1 MVRKSRLFALCGSL
15 AFAGAFLALTACG
28 SDSSTSSKEESVNVF
43 DSKDDLPECSDSLG
57 LDSAYVGA
65 DSALYVCADGKW
77 TAADSSDTET
87 SSSSDAKNSSGS
99 KGSSSSANGS
109 SSSEKSGTS
118 SSSGEVNS
126 SSSSVNA
133 SCSSQAS
140 SSSIESSSSAIPTC
154 TEKSVNTVIGDSSCV
169 ETDGEYAFREAT
181 SIEKATGHICAKKNF
196 DLVSSGYICRKD
208 SSGAYKW
215 RLATSGERATGKKC
229 SMESQYE
236 LDSGY
241 VCMATGYGDADSLS
255 ALEQFFCLF
264 ATIAADSA
272 GTMEILSSGTFAAS
286 DCNFWREE
294 TDREKFLGKTCIA
307 GVNDSQY
314 VFKDSL
320 FLCKGGAWEISTE
333 PLVMDERD
341 GQVYR
346 TVQIGTQVWM
356 AENLNFDYNEGSAK
370 SYCYNDDAQ
379 YCETYGRLYTWAAA
393 VDSAAAFSSSA
404 KGCGK
409 GETCSATGKV
419 RGVCLEGW
427 HLPDTTEWRTLLAY
441 VSANM
446 TGESV
451 ALALKATSGWSG
463 YNGYDEFGFGAL
475 PAGDR
480 YTSSSGSV
488 QEKARFWSLTEQ
500 DAYSGYHFVINHY
513 YIYQISDL
521 IKTYAVS
528 VRCLKD

>member
-1 MVRKSRLFALCGSL
+1 M
-15 AFAGAFLALTACG
+15 
-28 SDSSTSSKEESVNVF
+28 
-43 DSKDDLPECSDSLG
+43 
-57 LDSAYVGA
+57 
-65 DSALYVCADGKW
+65 
-77 TAADSSDTET
+77 
-87 SSSSDAKNSSGS
+87 
-99 KGSSSSANGS
+99 
-109 SSSEKSGTS
+109 
-118 SSSGEVNS
+118 
-126 SSSSVNA
+126 
-133 SCSSQAS
+133 
-140 SSSIESSSSAIPTC
+140 
-154 TEKSVNTVIGDSSCV
+154 
-169 ETDGEYAFREAT
+169 
-181 SIEKATGHICAKKNF
+181 
-196 DLVSSGYICRKD
+196 SSGYICRKD

-241 VCMATGYGDADSLS
+241 VCMAGYGDADSLS
-255 ALEQFFCLF
+255 AVEKLFCALAMK
-264 ATIAADSA
+264 ATDSV
-272 GTMEILSSGTFAAS
+272 GFKEILSSGTFAAT
-286 DCNFWREE
+286 DCNIWREE
-294 TDREKFLGKTCIA
+294 TDREKFLGKTCIS

-320 FLCKGGAWEISTE
+320 FLCRNGAWEISTE
-333 PLVMDERD
+333 PLVLDERD

-393 VDSAAAFSSSA
+393 VDSAAVFSSTA

-409 GETCSATGKV
+409 EKTCSASGKV
-419 RGVCLEGW
+419 RGVCPEGW

-463 YNGYDEFGFGAL
+463 YNGSDEFGFGAL

-480 YTSSSGSV
+480 YNSSSVSV
-488 QEKARFWSLTEQ
+488 LEIARFWSLTEE
-500 DAYSGYHFVINHY
+500 DALSGYHFLINHNY
-513 YIYQISDL
+513 NYEIRSL
-521 IKTYAVS
+521 IKTYSLS